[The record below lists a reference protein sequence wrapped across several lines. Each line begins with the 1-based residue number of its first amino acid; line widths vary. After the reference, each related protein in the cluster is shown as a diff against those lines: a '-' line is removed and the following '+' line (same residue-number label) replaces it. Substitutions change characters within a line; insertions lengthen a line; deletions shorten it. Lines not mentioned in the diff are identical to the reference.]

1 MAYLIPIGN
10 GFKLFRKALQEKNA
24 EQIKKWSYL
33 IIQVFDHILIDSY
46 KKKIKDTK
54 SLTDIIFNFLHTQ
67 ESDDIFDYTKI
78 RIMICERVKDF
89 QAAELLLQ
97 LK

>member
-1 MAYLIPIGN
+1 MTYLIPIGN
-10 GFKLFRKALQEKNA
+10 GLKLFRKALQEKNS
-24 EQIKKWSYL
+24 EQIKKWSDL

-46 KKKIKDTK
+46 KKKIKDSK
-54 SLTDIIFNFLHTQ
+54 SLTDVIFNFLHTQ
-67 ESDDIFDYTKI
+67 EADGIFDYTKI
-78 RIMICERVKDF
+78 HAMICERVQDF